1 MMSHNLP
8 FWILDVRSETIYST
22 WRQIRKGPRIWYWSF
37 KSKYRKCPYT
47 SRLAR
52 KGMNLLQLEQITS
65 KDLCWSP
72 FIAVARLPHAA
83 WENPPFFFVSAE
95 FHTGWMPVLNWY
107 ELIWSIKHQDF
118 SLVIVDYCLMMTGLL
133 QVETMLLGTATSLL
147 CTNVCKVAASTMH
160 CTFMSVAWESYHLR
174 LCPTLADA
182 FPGLV
187 SAHEYGVQNDLV
199 RSVLEE

>member
-1 MMSHNLP
+1 MKANSEGTSYL
-8 FWILDVRSETIYST
+8 ILILQIQIPQVPLHFSIGTERNESATTWTNNFERPMLESIYCRCETST
-22 WRQIRKGPRIWYWSF
+22 R
-37 KSKYRKCPYT
+37 
-47 SRLAR
+47 RLR
-52 KGMNLLQLEQITS
+52 ES
-65 KDLCWSP
+65 S
-72 FIAVARLPHAA
+72 V
-83 WENPPFFFVSAE
+83 FFVSAE

-147 CTNVCKVAASTMH
+147 CTNVCKVATSTMH